1 MKKII
6 TSIFF
11 LLSFLIGVN
20 ATNYYVDGSK
30 ADDSGNGQSWGT
42 AKKTITAAHALGVAG
57 DNVFVKAG
65 TYSFSTTLWTNDR
78 NFYGGFAGS
87 ETAPAERQTSDL
99 DNNGI
104 VEPWEFSNPTI
115 LNFTLTDATGL
126 TFNARAAARNFDGFK
141 ITGTQTAS
149 TTGTTGT
156 YIFGPNIIS
165 TVTNVVFQ
173 NNIISDIT
181 VTNTLTLAYT
191 QGSIM
196 QIYGNNV
203 NVNNCLF
210 EKNTV
215 TLTAAASQLDYQQV
229 PLIYLK
235 ASAATA
241 RNVMQNCIVRNNQVT
256 IDYSATALTGV
267 NNSRGLLIAID
278 CQATYPTTLKNTIVH
293 NNDMTFIPK
302 TGSTYSLGNAG
313 AVTNYAAA
321 NSQSDSV
328 INCTIA
334 YNKGIKIGCAG
345 LKIGIQYNNFQYP
358 YVKIFNNVCYNNAV
372 DGSIGTMGNLTLSA
386 GAATLLAGG
395 IQIANNYANG
405 GADQIVENS
414 TIVTGNVKDMAT
426 DNNDA
431 TKGAKFIS
439 PTTVTGYNAALAAS
453 KWTIGT
459 GSYLIAKGIVTTN
472 KYDKAGVIFAT
483 TPSVGAYEGGD
494 VVIPTSGTQNISLT
508 TSLKSLTVNPGAKL
522 TLNNNVFLT
531 VGSLNLLS
539 DATNGTGTFVD
550 QNANGGLTVTG
561 TSTVNQSLQAASA
574 LRTWYITPPVAS
586 ATPTPALSIIKYFD
600 ETLNTGTATDNW
612 VSTSSMLAQKGYQVV
627 PVAGND
633 ISFSGTLNTGNQ
645 NIALTSRTGTA
656 NFAGFNLIGNPYPS
670 YLDWNLVT
678 ANSGNLALMR
688 STTMWYRTK
697 SAGVYSF
704 WTVNGDGV
712 TSPNGASPRIP
723 PMQAFWVRANAG
735 GGSLALTNAM
745 RSHAPATDLLFK
757 VPAAK
762 NTANTLVRLQV
773 SNGTNTDE
781 AVLYLSANAS
791 NGLDTYDA
799 PKMSNNN
806 VAIPEIYTTVGAEQM
821 VINAMNTL
829 TLDTPIGLGFVP
841 GNATSFS
848 LTANQISN
856 LPAGVKVI
864 LKDNV
869 TTTETDLTD
878 GISTYQFSPLQSSS
892 DRFSVIFRSA
902 GAVTNVEAPQDNS
915 LIVYNNAPQQ
925 LTVVFN
931 DLPAGSILSVYNAIG
946 QKLLSQQL
954 TSTRTQ
960 IAGEFRPGVYMLK
973 VNNTTKKVIVN

>member
-1 MKKII
+1 
-6 TSIFF
+6 
-11 LLSFLIGVN
+11 
-20 ATNYYVDGSK
+20 
-30 ADDSGNGQSWGT
+30 
-42 AKKTITAAHALGVAG
+42 
-57 DNVFVKAG
+57 
-65 TYSFSTTLWTNDR
+65 
-78 NFYGGFAGS
+78 
-87 ETAPAERQTSDL
+87 
-99 DNNGI
+99 
-104 VEPWEFSNPTI
+104 
-115 LNFTLTDATGL
+115 
-126 TFNARAAARNFDGFK
+126 
-141 ITGTQTAS
+141 
-149 TTGTTGT
+149 
-156 YIFGPNIIS
+156 
-165 TVTNVVFQ
+165 
-173 NNIISDIT
+173 
-181 VTNTLTLAYT
+181 
-191 QGSIM
+191 
-196 QIYGNNV
+196 
-203 NVNNCLF
+203 
-210 EKNTV
+210 
-215 TLTAAASQLDYQQV
+215 
-229 PLIYLK
+229 
-235 ASAATA
+235 
-241 RNVMQNCIVRNNQVT
+241 
-256 IDYSATALTGV
+256 
-267 NNSRGLLIAID
+267 
-278 CQATYPTTLKNTIVH
+278 LKNTIVH

-345 LKIGIQYNNFQYP
+345 LKIGIQFNNFQYP

-586 ATPTPALSIIKYFD
+586 ATPTPALTIIKYFD
-600 ETLNTGTATDNW
+600 ETINTGTATDNW
-612 VSTSSMLAQKGYQVV
+612 VTATTMLAQKGYQVV
-627 PVAGND
+627 PVSGND
-633 ISFSGTLNTGNQ
+633 ISFTGTLNNGNQ
-645 NIALTSRTGTA
+645 NITLSSRTGTA
-656 NFAGFNLIGNPYPS
+656 NYAGFNLIGNPYPS
-670 YLDWNLVT
+670 YLDWSLVT
-678 ANSGNLALMR
+678 ANTANAALMR

-697 SAGVYSF
+697 SSGVYNF
-704 WTVNGDGV
+704 WTVNGAGV
-712 TSPNGASPRIP
+712 GSPSNASSKIP

-735 GGSLALTNAM
+735 GGTLALTNAM
-745 RSHAPATDLLFK
+745 RTHAPASDLLLK
-757 VPAAK
+757 TPAAK
-762 NTANTLVRLQV
+762 NNTAKTLVRLQV

-781 AVLYLSANAS
+781 AVLYVSGNAS
-791 NGLDTYDA
+791 NGMDTYDS

-806 VAIPEIYTTVGAEQM
+806 VAIPEIYTTVGTEQL

-829 TLDTPIGLGFVP
+829 PLDTPIGLGFVA
-841 GNATSFS
+841 GNASSFS

-869 TTTETDLTD
+869 TSTETDLTD
-878 GISTYQFSPLQSSS
+878 GISTYRFNPVATSS
-892 DRFSVIFRSA
+892 DRFSVIFRSS
-902 GAVTNVEAPQDNS
+902 GAVTNVETTLDNN
-915 LIVYNNAPQQ
+915 LIVYSNAPQQ
-925 LTVVFN
+925 LTVICN
-931 DLPAGSILSVYNAIG
+931 DKIQVGSMLSVYNAIG
-946 QKLLSQQL
+946 QKLLSQPL
-954 TSTRTQ
+954 TSTSTQ
-960 IAGEFRPGVYMLK
+960 ITGKFNPGVYMLK
-973 VNNTTKKVIVN
+973 VNNTTKKVIIN